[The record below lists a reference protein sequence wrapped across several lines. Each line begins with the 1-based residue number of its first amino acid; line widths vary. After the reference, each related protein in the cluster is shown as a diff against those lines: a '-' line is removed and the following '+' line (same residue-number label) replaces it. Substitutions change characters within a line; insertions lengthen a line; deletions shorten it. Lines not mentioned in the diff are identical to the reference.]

1 MSLREA
7 FDNIF
12 QEEPKPE
19 GGILDWLQ
27 NGLLADIPV
36 GLGYGIL
43 SRNKEV
49 DPLVRDTMGLLSLS
63 DLQPGAK
70 WSPAAPAP
78 VLPGVEKAVD
88 DLGKAMVN
96 FGMANE
102 VPYLQP
108 ESTLGQ
114 IGEGVVRSLPYSGLS
129 IAASLIPRAMGPAG
143 LPLSV
148 LLTTLMESTSEQGDV
163 FRDLLRKGV
172 DMEQA
177 VKLAQQAGNE
187 NMALLAGTNLLEQ
200 VAMSGVGLNALRH
213 PIKAAG
219 KLGATLRKTVGEGM
233 DAVNAY
239 SAYRKIAPALK
250 LPPALVEMP
259 AKAGVEAATAAASAA
274 APAVTGLKL
283 PPLLLNLPATAVPV
297 AAKAGVEAAEKP
309 LSIWV
314 RGLMDMMGEGAEEGG
329 QNYISN
335 RATGEEGGYFL
346 PIATGMASS
355 LLHTGASH
363 LIDRYGPKE
372 WRPQEENIPKP
383 NGAAQVAAAN
393 AGRVINDPNAI
404 DAAKKLPASSGG
416 TIIYPAPGKLGPGE
430 MYIQH
435 KGGGQIMV
443 VGKNETIPD
452 GYRRVNQK
460 GEPVEPA
467 PLVSQ
472 GSDTSS
478 HTEEK
483 PADAVV
489 PTVPQN
495 PVTPG
500 VTKSVT
506 DDPVAQEVASNLPSG
521 DPDTTPI
528 SEIKSPELL
537 PDAIATLD
545 QVQGVIVNEP
555 VPDASEPTPVDP
567 LSLVPVEAREKTQ
580 RDIDNF
586 LGRSA
591 REAGNEYY
599 GIDLAREIAPSE
611 RDDWFSWVEP
621 KESNEWTRRFD
632 RLVEVLAGRIPQENR
647 GAFIAAMRGKR
658 DQYLGLAAGRLEE
671 SARSIGERFKAWKDE
686 GGLDARTARRAESA
700 ETKRLQD
707 ETGDRTDTENRTRLE
722 NRLLEEQRER
732 DGRNEEY
739 NLYEDVIRFT
749 HADEKELLTSDAITS
764 QEQLDKE
771 LAKRNER
778 GAAALD
784 ALSEW
789 QKEHGQKPIM
799 SVLLPEIVAE
809 ARAQDVGLHDL
820 VENGSEVAQILS
832 NQNEVTRGLPA
843 DVILQ
848 GMENV
853 QAMARSVGRLE
864 RGEFASSMERLRN
877 VVDQINAADTTTEF
891 GAAKADALAAQGR
904 SLALRILQTIR
915 RSPRDVADSLVRMQ
929 DAADLFDFNGVGFP
943 LLQKEIAARQSAIRH
958 ILDSME
964 AKNPGDRRIGKARQ
978 ALDEMVNLDRS
989 TNLPFQVFEERS
1001 YDEMQDD
1008 GKQVAAPE
1016 DEAVADAELAE
1027 SGMEEETPPENES
1040 VDDGAEPLGILPS
1053 FKIPMPKII
1062 RKLLS
1067 LFDPD
1072 MRHDT
1077 NFPTLRKEIQ
1087 GFLGGAEQKMENSLR
1102 ILRDKT
1108 KDQAWWTPRA
1118 AREALQYGIF
1128 DPKMPQEVQDL
1139 VRQVQNDYDAVTALR
1154 KKWGI
1159 RSKQLASM
1167 GDMLKPLYRSDVDP
1181 DFAPTPIAIRDSIS
1195 ELMKLHGMD
1204 LATASATVADIIDGK
1219 VDPKTLRPKFQQGQ
1233 TQNADMMQRYGG
1245 IKQGVEHPLTMAMMG
1260 AVEDP
1265 LTLMYYNFRRHARW
1279 SAQQALVRATAQSV
1293 AQTANPMSKGAAI
1306 PRGWVPFEIPDSK
1319 GQPQPILAPGATDPL
1334 YVPKPVMDDILAM
1347 HQDIK
1352 PTEAKMIM
1360 TIFKSAKIRW
1370 SVTACMNNCVGNFFL
1385 GQIGGVSMVDQ
1396 VREYPTAARELRQWV
1411 KEGKASPKL
1420 QEALDLGVLS
1430 GTMTEAE
1437 LSMLGGTL
1445 DDVSRAKGFSGI
1457 LKALYKVAHRAS
1469 ASKSYPIYEQIEM
1482 IHRYMLYRVVTT
1494 QGRMSTMQD
1503 IAGKGLRGKAE
1514 WKERLTGDKA
1524 RDAVNDIVFDYEH
1537 DLPNYVK
1544 YLRGTVVPFIS
1555 FPFLAGRS
1563 IAKNAVLRPHALLTA
1578 YGVGW
1583 ALRAAVQAATGFELD
1598 LDNWIP
1604 FWDAADPEQRANT
1617 REVKSRTQDIAENF
1631 IPGGP
1636 FVLPFEEA
1644 AGAKLSGYPLKGWG
1658 RDAAEMMLPA
1668 VAVNAY
1674 NQLENVYE
1682 KGTPLPLAA
1691 LRTIGIRLR
1700 PTDNEQKNK
1709 DIYVLRKKITNELE
1723 KHWAR
1728 GGGEK
1733 SAMYTQGRIDKIL
1746 ESMQSV
1752 LEQNQP

>member
-1 MSLREA
+1 
-7 FDNIF
+7 
-12 QEEPKPE
+12 
-19 GGILDWLQ
+19 
-27 NGLLADIPV
+27 
-36 GLGYGIL
+36 
-43 SRNKEV
+43 
-49 DPLVRDTMGLLSLS
+49 
-63 DLQPGAK
+63 
-70 WSPAAPAP
+70 
-78 VLPGVEKAVD
+78 VERPTPRK
-88 DLGKAMVN
+88 
-96 FGMANE
+96 
-102 VPYLQP
+102 
-108 ESTLGQ
+108 LGQ
-114 IGEGVVRSLPYSGLS
+114 DEI
-129 IAASLIPRAMGPAG
+129 
-143 LPLSV
+143 
-148 LLTTLMESTSEQGDV
+148 
-163 FRDLLRKGV
+163 
-172 DMEQA
+172 
-177 VKLAQQAGNE
+177 
-187 NMALLAGTNLLEQ
+187 
-200 VAMSGVGLNALRH
+200 
-213 PIKAAG
+213 
-219 KLGATLRKTVGEGM
+219 
-233 DAVNAY
+233 
-239 SAYRKIAPALK
+239 
-250 LPPALVEMP
+250 
-259 AKAGVEAATAAASAA
+259 
-274 APAVTGLKL
+274 
-283 PPLLLNLPATAVPV
+283 
-297 AAKAGVEAAEKP
+297 
-309 LSIWV
+309 
-314 RGLMDMMGEGAEEGG
+314 
-329 QNYISN
+329 
-335 RATGEEGGYFL
+335 
-346 PIATGMASS
+346 
-355 LLHTGASH
+355 
-363 LIDRYGPKE
+363 
-372 WRPQEENIPKP
+372 
-383 NGAAQVAAAN
+383 
-393 AGRVINDPNAI
+393 
-404 DAAKKLPASSGG
+404 
-416 TIIYPAPGKLGPGE
+416 
-430 MYIQH
+430 YIQH
-435 KGGGQIMV
+435 KDGGQIMV
-443 VGKNETIPD
+443 VGKNEQIPD
-452 GYRRVNQK
+452 GYRQVNQK
-460 GEPVEPA
+460 GELVNPVVP
-467 PLVSQ
+467 VSQ
-472 GSDTSS
+472 GSDTLS
-478 HTEEK
+478 HTLEK

-489 PTVPQN
+489 PTDAQD
-495 PVTPG
+495 G
-500 VTKSVT
+500 VTTGVTESVT
-506 DDPVAQEVASNLPSG
+506 GDPVAQEVAKKLPSG

-528 SEIKSPELL
+528 SEVKDQELL
-537 PDAIATLD
+537 KDAIATLD
-545 QVQGVIVNEP
+545 QVQGVIADEAA
-555 VPDASEPTPVDP
+555 PDASESTPVDA
-567 LSLVPVEAREKTQ
+567 LSLIPPDARDKAQ

-586 LGRSA
+586 LVRSA

-599 GIDLAREIAPSE
+599 GIDLAREAAPSE
-611 RDDWFSWVEP
+611 KDNWFDFVEP
-621 KESNEWTRRFD
+621 KESTEWTDKFD
-632 RLVEVLAGRIPQENR
+632 RLVEVLASRVPIENR
-647 GAFIAAMRGKR
+647 EAFISAMRAKR
-658 DQYLGLAAGRLEE
+658 DQYLGLAASRLGE
-671 SARSIGERFKAWKDE
+671 AVRSVGDRFKTWKDE
-686 GGLDARTARRAESA
+686 GGLEARAAKRAESA

-707 ETGDRTDTENRTRLE
+707 ETNDRTDTENRTRLE

-749 HADEKELLTSDAITS
+749 HADEKDLLADPSITS
-764 QEQLDKE
+764 QAELDAE
-771 LAKRNER
+771 LLKRNER

-784 ALSEW
+784 ALSAW

-809 ARAQDVGLHDL
+809 ARAQGVGLYDL
-820 VENGSEVAQILS
+820 VENGSEVAQILL
-832 NQNEVTRGLPA
+832 NQNDATRGLPA

-864 RGEFASSMERLRN
+864 RGEFAASMERLQGIVN
-877 VVDQINAADTTTEF
+877 QIKGLDTTTDF

-904 SLALRILQTIR
+904 SLALRILNTVR
-915 RSPRDVADSLVRMQ
+915 RSPQDVADGLVRTQ
-929 DAADLFDFNGVGFP
+929 DAAVLFDFNGVAFP
-943 LLQKEIAARQSAIRH
+943 LLQKEIAARQAAIRH

-964 AKNPGDRRIGKARQ
+964 AKNPDDRRIGKARQ
-978 ALDEMVNLDRS
+978 ALNDMVNLDRS
-989 TNLPFQVFEERS
+989 ANLPFQVFEERS
-1001 YDEMQDD
+1001 YDEMQDE
-1008 GKQVAAPE
+1008 GKQVAAPD
-1016 DEAVADAELAE
+1016 DESNVAAEMAE
-1027 SGMEEETPPENES
+1027 EGMAEESAPEEANDSGH
-1040 VDDGAEPLGILPS
+1040 DEPLGILPS
-1053 FKIPMPKII
+1053 FKIPMPKIV
-1062 RKLLS
+1062 RRLLS

-1077 NFPTLRKEIQ
+1077 KFPTLRKEIQ
-1087 GFLGGAEQKMENSLR
+1087 GFLGGAEQKMENTLR
-1102 ILRDKT
+1102 ILREKT
-1108 KDQAWWTPRA
+1108 KDQSWWTPRA

-1159 RSKQLASM
+1159 QSKQLASM

-1219 VDPKTLRPKFQQGQ
+1219 VDPKTLRPKFTQDQ
-1233 TQNADMMQRYGG
+1233 TQNAAMMQRYGG

-1319 GQPQPILAPGATDPL
+1319 GKPQPILAPGAIDPL

-1347 HQDIK
+1347 HQEIK

-1370 SVTACMNNCVGNFFL
+1370 SATACMNNCIGNFFL

-1445 DDVSRAKGFSGI
+1445 DEVSRAKGFSGI

-1469 ASKSYPIYEQIEM
+1469 ASKSYPLYEQIEM

-1503 IAGKGLRGKAE
+1503 MAAKGLRGNAK
-1514 WKERLTGDKA
+1514 WKERLSGDKA
-1524 RDAVNDIVFDYEH
+1524 RDAVNDILFDYEH

-1544 YLRGTVVPFIS
+1544 YLRGSVVPFIS

-1563 IAKNAVLRPHALLTA
+1563 VAKNAVLRPHALLAA

-1604 FWDAADPEQRANT
+1604 FWDAVDPEQRANT

-1691 LRTIGIRLR
+1691 LRTIGVRLR
-1700 PTDNEQKNK
+1700 PTDNEQKRK

-1746 ESMQSV
+1746 KSMQSV